1 MGHSAI
7 ATAEVIVMPPSKG
20 NGITTGRGANN
31 EWAECI
37 NRVAQQD
44 KSAFAALFKHYAPQI
59 KAYGLATNGIPGLD
73 AFADELVQETMIKV
87 WRNAQRFDY
96 AKAGATTWIFTI
108 ARNAR
113 IDLLRRGKRY
123 QSDVDADD
131 LWLESDE
138 AAPVDQLEQR
148 RNAVSIRDAIGQL
161 PIDQA
166 QAISKVY
173 LQGKSHSEVAAE
185 LDLPLGT
192 VKSRVRLALSKMK
205 LLVNE

>member
-1 MGHSAI
+1 MGLPARNSAQII
-7 ATAEVIVMPPSKG
+7 AMRPTKD
-20 NGITTGRGANN
+20 NGTPTGSSANN
-31 EWAECI
+31 EWALCI
-37 NRVAQQD
+37 NRVADQD
-44 KSAFAALFKHYAPQI
+44 KKAFAALFKHYAPQI
-59 KAYGLATNGIPGLD
+59 RAYGLATNAVPGLD

-87 WRNAQRFDY
+87 WRNAQRFDGS
-96 AKAGATTWIFTI
+96 KAGATTWIFTI

-123 QSDVDADD
+123 KADVDADD

-148 RNAVSIRDAIGQL
+148 RNTSTIRAALSQL
-161 PIDQA
+161 PVEQA

-173 LQGKSHSEVAAE
+173 LEGKSHSEVAGE
-185 LDLPLGT
+185 LQLPLGT